1 MNTARYIMEDGREA
15 ARLARKVDAAAW
27 VAQYLDRLLP
37 DSGAVLE
44 VGCGPGALVAAVAA
58 ASSTLYVTGVDLN
71 AGRFRRECAS
81 MPFNVSLL
89 EANACALPCEPNA
102 FDVVY
107 CRFLLE
113 YLKERARAVS
123 EMVRVCKP
131 GGRVLLQDLDGQMLW
146 HYPADAELSDQM
158 ARVLAFMATTGFDPL
173 VGRKLYSLARDAGLT
188 DLSVQAQPYHLI
200 AGVADDFTLELWDLK
215 LDIAL
220 PIAAQAL
227 GTMEAARA
235 LKARFMDYLRRED
248 SLTYSVVFTVV
259 GTKPGDVSPVPRT
272 R

>member
-27 VAQYLDRLLP
+27 VTQYLERLLP
-37 DSGAVLE
+37 DSGAVLD

-58 ASSTLYVTGVDLN
+58 VRSTLCVTGVDLN

-131 GGRVLLQDLDGQMLW
+131 GGRVLLQDLDGQLLW
-146 HYPADAELSDQM
+146 HYPADAELSAQM
-158 ARVLAFMATTGFDPL
+158 AAQAQPI
-173 VGRKLYSLARDAGLT
+173 YSLARDAGLT

-200 AGVADDFTLELWDLK
+200 AGVTDDSTLELWDLK

-220 PIAAQAL
+220 PLAAQAL

-235 LKARFMDYLRRED
+235 LKARFMEYLRRED

-259 GTKPGDVSPVPRT
+259 GTKPGDVSAAPRM